1 MLIDGDIVAYE
12 CACRHQRVHDFAE
25 DGTEPLVVTDMEG
38 AKQNVGEFIRN
49 LKDRFSASKVFVA
62 LSDPCKRYWR
72 HDVLPSYKQNRTGS
86 VPPVLLK
93 DLKEWMASHPSTVI
107 RPRMEAD
114 DVLGIMSGRLKNTI
128 ICSVDKDMDQLP
140 GTWYNWRKDET
151 TEVNEEHAYRFHMFQ
166 TLMGD
171 PVDGYKGCPGIGPV
185 KAERIAFGANSL
197 KDLWEIVVATYAEKG
212 LTEEDAL
219 VQARVARILRIQDY
233 NLKTKEIKLWNPP
246 SDSESQ

>member
-1 MLIDGDIVAYE
+1 MD
-12 CACRHQRVHDFAE
+12 
-25 DGTEPLVVTDMEG
+25 G
-38 AKQNVGEFIRN
+38 AKLNVGEFIRS
-49 LKDRFSASKVFVA
+49 LKDRFSAHRVFVA
-62 LSDPCKRYWR
+62 LSDPSKRYWR
-72 HDVLPSYKQNRTGS
+72 HDVLPSYKHHRADS

-93 DLKEWMASHPSTVI
+93 DLKAWMAEHPSTII

-114 DVLGIMSGRLKNTI
+114 DVLGIMTGRLENTI
-128 ICSVDKDMDQLP
+128 ICSVDKDMDQIP

-151 TEVNEEHAYRFHMFQ
+151 SEVNEEHAYRFHMFQ

-197 KDLWEIVVATYAEKG
+197 KDLWEIVVTTYAEKG